1 MNRSGFFFLVF
12 TILITLTITW
22 LNSTW
27 LSYKGFVLSSKDRL
41 VDYYLSDFTL
51 LNTYPDG
58 KMRYLLKGTHL
69 IHQQSTSASQIFSPI
84 IQARDYDNGVISVS
98 AKKALQD
105 KKNGP
110 IVLPGEVNIEKRS
123 SKPIENFKLLT
134 NDLTYNPVKKE
145 LSSNAK
151 VALKSE
157 FGNMQGVGFNTNLDE
172 QELRIHNNV
181 QAILIPEK

>member
-12 TILITLTITW
+12 AILIALTITW

-27 LSYKGFVLSSKDRL
+27 LSYKGFVISSKDRQ

-51 LNTYPDG
+51 LNTFPNG

-69 IHQQSTSASQIFSPI
+69 IHQQSTGASQIFSPF
-84 IQARDYDNGVISVS
+84 IQARDNDNGKISIT
-98 AKKALQD
+98 AKKARQD

-123 SKPIENFKLLT
+123 SKPVENFKLFT
-134 NDLTYNPVKKE
+134 SDLTYNPVKKE
-145 LSSNAK
+145 LSSTAK

-157 FGNMQGVGFNTNLDE
+157 FGNMQGVGFSTNLDE
-172 QELRIHNNV
+172 QELRIHKNV

>member
-12 TILITLTITW
+12 AILIALTITW

-27 LSYKGFVLSSKDRL
+27 LSYKGFVISSKDRQ

-51 LNTYPDG
+51 LNTFPNG

-69 IHQQSTSASQIFSPI
+69 IHQQSTGASQIFSPV
-84 IQARDYDNGVISVS
+84 IQARDTDNGKISIT
-98 AKKALQD
+98 AKKARQD

-123 SKPIENFKLLT
+123 SKPVENFKLFT
-134 NDLTYNPVKKE
+134 SDLTYNPVKKE
-145 LSSNAK
+145 LSSTAK

-157 FGNMQGVGFNTNLDE
+157 FGNMQGVGFSTNLDE
-172 QELRIHNNV
+172 QELRIHKNV